1 MPSQPFLTLPTL
13 YVQLVFPIYKS
24 PDLPLT
30 RMQQAQQVATPRKP
44 TVNRGRRDV
53 RNTIFV
59 PSPQTPEISSFGDS
73 SILSGSPPSNA
84 KSNPLSPDLGHSLD
98 AQSIRSSHSVSSMVN
113 ASIKHSDMHQ
123 PGLNASIVETVS
135 AWFSQSEVTRA
146 VVIGELALVHNPGGT
161 GNPSGFENIRLEN
174 FPVLEKVAPNPSF
187 ITQIQSRSGDYSVNL
202 SSISRTSVAFKY
214 QVHLEESN
222 LAAHAPMALAPV
234 WKIEPAQTS
243 VIVNYSF
250 NPSFVSPIKRSVNL
264 KNVTVIVTIENAKA
278 LSCLSK
284 PIGTFSKER
293 SMIYWKLGDVHLDGY
308 AESPQK
314 LLARFTT
321 ESEAKPGSVEVRW
334 EISGEDAVG
343 VGSGLSLSQ
352 VARSGGDG
360 GSDPFADQGTG
371 VGSMGAWKE
380 VAVIRKIGSG
390 RYTAT

>member
-13 YVQLVFPIYKS
+13 YVQLVFSIYKS

-113 ASIKHSDMHQ
+113 ASIKHPDMHQ

-174 FPVLEKVAPNPSF
+174 FPVLEKVALNPSF
-187 ITQIQSRSGDYSVNL
+187 VTQIQSRSGDYSVNL

-264 KNVTVIVTIENAKA
+264 KNVTVIVTIENAKT

-293 SMIYWKLGDVHLDGY
+293 SMIYWKLGDVHLDDY